1 MAAGRAGRPLA
12 FWAAV
17 AGTSIVSLVL
27 FNLAADRLPVPGLQ
41 ELRDYT
47 VRRNG

>member
-1 MAAGRAGRPLA
+1 MSAARRARPLA
-12 FWAAV
+12 FWLAV
-17 AGTSIVSLVL
+17 GGTSIVSLVL

-41 ELRDYT
+41 DLRDYT